1 MLANCIP
8 ACDSAERSSAVNSDI
23 HTDQVYAMKILRN
36 LFRKKSESLSD
47 NASFVTLVRVAKE
60 DPKIREQLVSILAL
74 DDFNRRSALN
84 TLIEQLRY
92 KQAPPSFI
100 SAMAMLIDD
109 DIARKVLD
117 VIGEDTP

>member
-1 MLANCIP
+1 MLANCLP

-23 HTDQVYAMKILRN
+23 HTGQVYAMKILRN

-47 NASFVTLVRVAKE
+47 NAAFVTLIRVAKE

-84 TLIEQLRY
+84 TLIEQMEY

-117 VIGEDTP
+117 VIGQDTP